1 VNLSGRYRGM
11 IVVLLLLGAAAPAF
25 AQHRDEG
32 WRDRDIHRFHDH
44 DFARWRGGHWVHS
57 WHGGRFGWWW
67 TVGPDWYY
75 YPRAVYPYPDP
86 YTPPYAAPGARAW
99 YYCPPAQSYYPY
111 VATCPVPWQ
120 PVPAR

>member
-1 VNLSGRYRGM
+1 MWRPGVAAILAAVM
-11 IVVLLLLGAAAPAF
+11 LLGGVAPAL
-25 AQHRDEG
+25 AQHRDRG
-32 WRDRDIHRFHDH
+32 WRDRDIHRFRQHDL
-44 DFARWRGGHWVHS
+44 ARWRGGHWVHS
-57 WHGGRFGWWW
+57 RHNGRNGWWW

-86 YTPPYAAPGARAW
+86 FTPPFASPGVPSW
-99 YYCPPAQSYYPY
+99 YYCPPAQNYYPD